1 MVKRMYMGNAIV
13 SEYNTSTF
21 SESVD
26 RICKANN
33 QFVPEITFR
42 THVHNNQL
50 VLVAFIAFYSEEAND
65 GKT

>member
-1 MVKRMYMGNAIV
+1 MAKRTYMGSAII
-13 SEYNTSTF
+13 SEYNQSTF
-21 SESVD
+21 GQVVD
-26 RICKANN
+26 HICQENK

-50 VLVAFIAFYSEEAND
+50 VFVAFIAFYAEEDND

>member
-1 MVKRMYMGNAIV
+1 MAKRTYVGNAIV
-13 SEYNTSTF
+13 SEYKQGTF
-21 SESVD
+21 SKAVD
-26 RICKANN
+26 SICKDNA

-50 VLVAFIAFYSEEAND
+50 VFVAFIAFYSEEDND